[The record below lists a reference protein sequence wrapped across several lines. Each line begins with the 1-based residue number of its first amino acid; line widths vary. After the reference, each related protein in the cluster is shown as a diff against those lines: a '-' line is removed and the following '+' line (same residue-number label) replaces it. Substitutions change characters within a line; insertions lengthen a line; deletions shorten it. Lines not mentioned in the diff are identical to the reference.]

1 MTALYSTFAVGSFF
15 AGTFINV
22 LGVKKS
28 LFIGSLGYVLYVAS
42 LLTYNIKKDQVSA
55 FVIASGAILG
65 LGAALLWTAQAT
77 VMLSLPAEDEKGR
90 FISIFWILF
99 NMGDVIG
106 SAILL
111 GENHEHDTAGSL
123 STAGYSI
130 FVGLTALG
138 SSLAFLLVSPRKIT
152 RSDGTR
158 VITPIHPSW
167 KSEMWGLVR
176 CLKNDPMILLCFPF
190 FAGEFLARRDLFSGS
205 VSNRLFVHILSQYRT
220 SSTSITSTH
229 STLGYSPFDL
239 DR

>member
-1 MTALYSTFAVGSFF
+1 M
-15 AGTFINV
+15 
-22 LGVKKS
+22 
-28 LFIGSLGYVLYVAS
+28 LYVAS

-205 VSNRLFVHILSQYRT
+205 VSNRLCSYPLAVSNIFYVYHFNALNAGLFSLRSRSVSWNEDSSRRLSFT
-220 SSTSITSTH
+220 AFS
-229 STLGYSPFDL
+229 F
-239 DR
+239 